1 MFFRILIIAALL
13 LSARQ
18 ASAQA
23 GLRPDGHLD
32 TASLRDAYLQSDMP
46 KVRTALEGFLKRH
59 PKDVGKGEKVFTH
72 LYLGAIYAGDPAQRS
87 RAESHFRSLL
97 KLEPGIDP
105 GDMYFSPH
113 IKDVYDEVKWSLVE
127 EAARARDSALA
138 AAVPPAASSPAVPPT
153 ATRTPAP
160 AAPQPVY
167 APAASAPAAAAPPL
181 RTASNT
187 PVTQA
192 PALADASG
200 GKTWVWWTMGSA
212 AAAVAAGVGVYALVQ
227 TTSDPEPR
235 RLHVDATLR

>member
-1 MFFRILIIAALL
+1 MFLRILIIAALL

-32 TASLRDAYLQSDMP
+32 TAALRDAYLQSDMAR
-46 KVRTALEGFLKRH
+46 VRAALEGFLKRH

-87 RAESHFRSLL
+87 RAEGHFRSLL

-113 IKDVYDEVKWSLVE
+113 IKDVYDEVKWGLVE
-127 EAARARDSALA
+127 EAARVRDSALA
-138 AAVPPAASSPAVPPT
+138 AAAPPASSPLSASPS
-153 ATRTPAP
+153 ALRTPAP
-160 AAPQPVY
+160 PPPVASSLAP
-167 APAASAPAAAAPPL
+167 APAAAPF
-181 RTASNT
+181 RSVSSS

-227 TTSDPEPR
+227 TVSEPEPR
-235 RLHVDATLR
+235 RVNVDATLK